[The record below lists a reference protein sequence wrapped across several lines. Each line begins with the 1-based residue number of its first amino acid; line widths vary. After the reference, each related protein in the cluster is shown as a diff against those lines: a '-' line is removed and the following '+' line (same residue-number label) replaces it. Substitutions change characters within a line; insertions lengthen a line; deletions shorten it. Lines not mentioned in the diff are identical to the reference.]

1 MFNSQE
7 KSVTTLQSAEFGKL
21 RTLTQPNGQVWFA
34 LVDVCKALEIGNPRD
49 VRRRLHTPYVDTIDV
64 GVVTGTRKDGSP
76 ATQQTK
82 LTFIN
87 EPNLYR
93 CIFQSR
99 KAEAVRFQDWVFEV
113 VLPSLRRGGIPAEPE
128 AIAGIRAL
136 YADGLWLYPLHQL
149 AVAVG
154 YSPRN
159 GRLTRRW
166 VSRAAGET
174 RLIGGRHYATVRLA
188 RLIAETGKALRAIAE
203 AQSLFAG
210 ELFPQ
215 VEEGGRHE

>member
-21 RTLTQPNGQVWFA
+21 RTLTKPNEQVWFA

-49 VRRRLHTPYVDTIDV
+49 VRRRLHTPGVDTIDV

-113 VLPSLRRGGIPAEPE
+113 VLPSLRRGGHVPAEPQ
-128 AIAGIRAL
+128 AIGGISPL
-136 YADGLWLYPLHQL
+136 YTEGAWLYPLRAL
-149 AVAVG
+149 TLAVG
-154 YSPRN
+154 YGQKASE
-159 GRLTRRW
+159 RW
-166 VSRAAGET
+166 TKRAMGET
-174 RLIGGRHYATVRLA
+174 RLIGGRRYATARLA
-188 RLIAETGKALRAIAE
+188 QLIERTATARRAIAE

-210 ELFPQ
+210 DLFPQ